1 MLANKYLFFIGGGQR
16 MKYKMIPIFEL
27 ILEYFFQLGFFFM
40 VVEPFE
46 KAFRAIFFSDSR
58 NSLNNS
64 RVIDILIT
72 FMWFVIFPINTESV
86 DFHSFIL
93 LIY

>member
-1 MLANKYLFFIGGGQR
+1 
-16 MKYKMIPIFEL
+16 
-27 ILEYFFQLGFFFM
+27 M